1 MMTDLASTT
10 PQSLGRD
17 PMVGLRLARVDGFE
31 PAIALGQDELPA
43 YLRRFKY
50 LKRKDVCNGLSVC
63 YFMKRLCCYELLRNL
78 YNIAR
83 ICRKYWMYNN
93 ENTEFSV
100 KKYK

>member
-43 YLRRFKY
+43 SLSLRR
-50 LKRKDVCNGLSVC
+50 RP
-63 YFMKRLCCYELLRNL
+63 
-78 YNIAR
+78 A
-83 ICRKYWMYNN
+83 
-93 ENTEFSV
+93 
-100 KKYK
+100 

>member
-1 MMTDLASTT
+1 MYNIMHNNEKDT
-10 PQSLGRD
+10 LGN
-17 PMVGLRLARVDGFE
+17 E
-31 PAIALGQDELPA
+31 
-43 YLRRFKY
+43 Y